1 MKDYMLNITNIFTE
15 YPDIVTSDELGKMLH
30 IGKSK
35 VYELL
40 RNEEI
45 KSIRL
50 GDTGRTY
57 YIPKINVIA
66 YLNRKNFIN

>member
-1 MKDYMLNITNIFTE
+1 MLDTNNTFTE
-15 YPDIVTSDELGKMLH
+15 YSDIVTTRELMEMLH

-35 VYELL
+35 AYELL
-40 RNEEI
+40 RNKEI

-50 GDTGRTY
+50 GETGRTY
-57 YIPKINVIA
+57 YIPKINVIT

>member
-1 MKDYMLNITNIFTE
+1 MEDYMLNIANIFTE
-15 YPDIVTSDELGKMLH
+15 YPDVVTSDELGEMLH

-40 RNEEI
+40 RNNEI
-45 KSIRL
+45 KSFKL
-50 GDTGRTY
+50 GGSGRTY

-66 YLNRKNFIN
+66 YLNRKNLTN